1 MLNKKVFLQGNESLQ
16 VHAKHHMKENS
27 QLKNEKIQLQKE
39 VGKLNTEIS
48 SLQANI
54 KVFYIDKQKR
64 SLKGDLRRLKG
75 SLKMNWI
82 IKVLIITLSVS
93 IKKK

>member
-1 MLNKKVFLQGNESLQ
+1 M
-16 VHAKHHMKENS
+16 HAKHHMKENS
-27 QLKNEKIQLQKE
+27 RLKNEKIQLQKE

-54 KVFYIDKQKR
+54 KIFYIDKQKR
-64 SLKGDLRRLKG
+64 SLKSDLRRLKG

>member
-1 MLNKKVFLQGNESLQ
+1 
-16 VHAKHHMKENS
+16 MKENS

-54 KVFYIDKQKR
+54 KIFYIDKQKR
-64 SLKGDLRRLKG
+64 SLKSDLRRLKTFKG
-75 SLKMNWI
+75 IVKNELDNKGVDNHFECEHKKEMNRHRGYDREH
-82 IKVLIITLSVS
+82 
-93 IKKK
+93 

>member
-1 MLNKKVFLQGNESLQ
+1 M
-16 VHAKHHMKENS
+16 HAKHHMKENS

-54 KVFYIDKQKR
+54 KIFYIDKQKR
-64 SLKGDLRRLKG
+64 SLKSDLRRLKG

>member
-1 MLNKKVFLQGNESLQ
+1 
-16 VHAKHHMKENS
+16 MKENS
-27 QLKNEKIQLQKE
+27 RLKNEKIQLQKE

-54 KVFYIDKQKR
+54 KIFYIDKQKR
-64 SLKGDLRRLKG
+64 SLKSDLRRLKG